1 MDKIFSK
8 MFPWSFCVWAV
19 AALLVMI
26 LSSSGHAQTPR
37 LDAARVAGGFTAPVF
52 VTAPPGDTS
61 RIFVV
66 QQSGQIKIINLP
78 SRTVNATPFLDISD
92 EVNFSGEEGLLGLAF
107 DPNYASNRR
116 FYINYSAPGGSFGA
130 GVSHTAEFLVSAD
143 PDIADPTSEATLFTY
158 DKPQNNHNGGWVGF
172 SPRAGDQGN
181 LYISTGDGGSANDAG
196 LGHIEPGGNAQN
208 TTTLMGKMLRI
219 HIEDTYG
226 TYSIPPDN
234 PFFGSN
240 TDKEEIFCWGLRNP
254 WRNSFD
260 RVTGTLFIGDV
271 GQSSREEIDVQ
282 KPSNPGGGQNY
293 GWRVRE
299 GFIQN
304 PAYPDDPPP
313 PDALDPIFDYP
324 HTTGQVIIGGY
335 VYRGSRIPSLG
346 GIYVFA
352 DYLGPDGGDGTGR
365 IWVFRYNGRNVSGFR
380 DITSQ
385 LFPTRVGNFPLNNP
399 SSLGEDAS
407 GELYI
412 CDITNGNIYKII
424 PGR

>member
-260 RVTGTLFIGDV
+260 RVTGTMIIGDV

-282 KPSNPGGGQNY
+282 RPSNPGGGENY

-365 IWVFRYNGRNVSGFR
+365 IWVFRYNGRKVSGFR

>member
-116 FYINYSAPGGSFGA
+116 FYINYSAPDGSFGA

-172 SPRAGDQGN
+172 SPRTGDQGN

-260 RVTGTLFIGDV
+260 RVTGTMIIGDV

-282 KPSNPGGGQNY
+282 RPSNPGGGENY

-365 IWVFRYNGRNVSGFR
+365 IWVFRYNGRKVSGFR

>member
-260 RVTGTLFIGDV
+260 RVTGTMIIGDV
-271 GQSSREEIDVQ
+271 GQASREEIDVQ
-282 KPSNPGGGQNY
+282 RPSNPGGGENY

-346 GIYVFA
+346 GTYVFA
-352 DYLGPDGGDGTGR
+352 DYLGPEGGDGTGR

>member
-19 AALLVMI
+19 AALLLMI

-196 LGHIEPGGNAQN
+196 PGHIEPGGNAQN

-219 HIEDTYG
+219 HIEDTHG

-260 RVTGTLFIGDV
+260 RVTGTMIIGDV

-282 KPSNPGGGQNY
+282 RPSNPGGGENY

>member
-19 AALLVMI
+19 AVLLVMI

-172 SPRAGDQGN
+172 SPRTGDQGN

-260 RVTGTLFIGDV
+260 RVTGTMIIGDV

-282 KPSNPGGGQNY
+282 RPSNPGGGENY

-352 DYLGPDGGDGTGR
+352 DYLGPEGGDGTGR
-365 IWVFRYNGRNVSGFR
+365 IWVFRYNGRKVSGFR

>member
-1 MDKIFSK
+1 MIPYIRYWCSVRYYGQAGGRMDKIFSK

-19 AALLVMI
+19 AVLLVMI

-260 RVTGTLFIGDV
+260 RVTGTMIIGDV
-271 GQSSREEIDVQ
+271 GQSSREEDQTVVTA
-282 KPSNPGGGQNY
+282 P
-293 GWRVRE
+293 E
-299 GFIQN
+299 GFGSS
-304 PAYPDDPPP
+304 ATTAGRFPDSGISHRSCFRR
-313 PDALDPIFDYP
+313 AL
-324 HTTGQVIIGGY
+324 VI
-335 VYRGSRIPSLG
+335 SR
-346 GIYVFA
+346 
-352 DYLGPDGGDGTGR
+352 
-365 IWVFRYNGRNVSGFR
+365 
-380 DITSQ
+380 
-385 LFPTRVGNFPLNNP
+385 
-399 SSLGEDAS
+399 
-407 GELYI
+407 
-412 CDITNGNIYKII
+412 
-424 PGR
+424 

>member
-172 SPRAGDQGN
+172 SPRTGDQGN

-260 RVTGTLFIGDV
+260 RVTGTMIIGDV

-282 KPSNPGGGQNY
+282 RPSNPGGGENY

-365 IWVFRYNGRNVSGFR
+365 IWVFRYNGRKVSGFR

>member
-19 AALLVMI
+19 AVLLVMI

-260 RVTGTLFIGDV
+260 RVTGTMIIGDV

-282 KPSNPGGGQNY
+282 RPSNPGGGENY

-365 IWVFRYNGRNVSGFR
+365 IWVFRYNGRKVSGFR

>member
-260 RVTGTLFIGDV
+260 RVTGTMIIGDV
-271 GQSSREEIDVQ
+271 GQASREEIDVQ
-282 KPSNPGGGQNY
+282 RPSNPGGGENY

>member
-19 AALLVMI
+19 AALLLMI

-196 LGHIEPGGNAQN
+196 PGHIEPGGNAQN

-260 RVTGTLFIGDV
+260 RVTGTMIIGDV

-282 KPSNPGGGQNY
+282 KPSNPGGGENY

-365 IWVFRYNGRNVSGFR
+365 IWVFRYNGRKVSGFR

>member
-19 AALLVMI
+19 AVLLVMI

-78 SRTVNATPFLDISD
+78 SRTVNATPFLDISG

-260 RVTGTLFIGDV
+260 RVTGTMIIGDV

-282 KPSNPGGGQNY
+282 RPSNPGGGENY

-365 IWVFRYNGRNVSGFR
+365 IWVFRYNGRKVSGFR

>member
-19 AALLVMI
+19 AALLLMI

-260 RVTGTLFIGDV
+260 RVTGTMIIGDV

-282 KPSNPGGGQNY
+282 RPSNPGGGENY

-365 IWVFRYNGRNVSGFR
+365 IWVFRYNGRKVSGFR